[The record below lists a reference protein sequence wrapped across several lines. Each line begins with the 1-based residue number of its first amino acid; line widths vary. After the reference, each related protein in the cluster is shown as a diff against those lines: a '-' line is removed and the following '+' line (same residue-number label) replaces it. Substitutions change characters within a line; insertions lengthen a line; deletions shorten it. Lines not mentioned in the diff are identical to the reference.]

1 MIYVCAPQR
10 GKPDIQKNKFYDE
23 LVCKWD
29 MKDTKELTGDH
40 CFLSDADHQYCYSTN
55 KESMNILYTFCT
67 DQVRMLTS

>member
-29 MKDTKELTGDH
+29 MKDTKELTGD
-40 CFLSDADHQYCYSTN
+40 CR
-55 KESMNILYTFCT
+55 LYWLCWKNGG
-67 DQVRMLTS
+67 